1 MKPEEIANF
10 RNLLSAFSLE
20 QLQEK
25 EKELNNDISRM
36 IMDSDLVMKVAI
48 VRSLIAEKKDS
59 NGETK

>member
-10 RNLLSAFSLE
+10 RSLVSAFSLE

-48 VRSLIAEKKDS
+48 VRSLIAEKKES